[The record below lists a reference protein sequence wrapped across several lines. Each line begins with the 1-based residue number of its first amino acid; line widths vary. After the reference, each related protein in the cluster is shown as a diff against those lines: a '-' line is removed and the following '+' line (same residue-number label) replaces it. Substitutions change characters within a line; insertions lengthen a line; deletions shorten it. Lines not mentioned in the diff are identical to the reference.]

1 MSLSLFLGLGKSNL
15 GLASVVSGTKLAF
28 VEREDGLLEILEY
41 RSGKFEKIETQQGGF
56 DSFDWNRYA
65 FSQVFVSPGI
75 DPRRPFMKVLS
86 AKERRELDFVRER
99 FQGKILVITGT
110 DGKSTMTVQSGEV
123 LKRAFPQKKIFV
135 GGNLG
140 IPMAELLKGTYD
152 WAVLEVSSFQAERIQ
167 SAHFDYGVLLNLAP
181 DHLDR
186 YDSLDDYYAAK
197 WRLISKSQV
206 CYFPGELSRPK
217 FCASVT
223 SAEFSNDEEVSVI
236 LRLVMT
242 SLLQKEDVAA
252 QPSFFERLP
261 RLSHR
266 QEIWKDQQGA
276 FFINDSKATTVH
288 ATAYALKHL
297 SQKFSRLHWVLGGRY
312 KGDDFS
318 ILLPMFRKT
327 DSVYVVGEA
336 SSIIMKQLQGR
347 GQVFASLKDCLSRVA
362 GQIRSGEAFVL
373 SPACSSYDEFN
384 NFEERGHFFLKEI
397 ERARGVLERVD

>member
-1 MSLSLFLGLGKSNL
+1 MSLTLFLGLGKSNL
-15 GLASVVSGTKLAF
+15 GLASVVSGEKLAF

-41 RSGKFEKIETQQGGF
+41 RSGKFETIETQHGGF

-75 DPRRPFMKVLS
+75 DPRRPFMKVLGC
-86 AKERRELDFVRER
+86 KEKRELDFVRER
-99 FQGKILVITGT
+99 FQGKVLVITGT
-110 DGKSTMTVQSGEV
+110 DGKSTMTVQSGEI
-123 LKRAFPQKKIFV
+123 LKRAFPHKKIFV

-140 IPMAELLKGTYD
+140 IPMAELLNDAYD

-167 SAHFDYGVLLNLAP
+167 DSCFDYGVLLNLAP

-186 YDSLDDYYAAK
+186 YNSLDDYYAAK
-197 WRLISKSQV
+197 WGLISRAQV
-206 CYFPGELSRPK
+206 CYFPGELIRPN
-217 FCASVT
+217 FCHSVT
-223 SAEFSNDEEVSVI
+223 SADFSNDEEISVI

-242 SLLQKEDVAA
+242 SLLQKEGAA
-252 QPSFFERLP
+252 TQPSLFERLP
-261 RLSHR
+261 KLPHR
-266 QEIWKDQQGA
+266 QEVWKDQQGA

-297 SQKFSRLHWVLGGRY
+297 SQKFSRLHWILGGRF

-318 ILLPMFRKT
+318 ILLPMLRKT

-336 SSIIMKQLQGR
+336 SSVIQKQLQGR
-347 GQVFASLKDCLSRVA
+347 GQVYTSLKDCLSQVT

-397 ERARGVLERVD
+397 ERARGTLERAD